1 MRIDDGMKCALCAL
15 LALALWHCAGTA
27 LNGEA
32 DGLRTLACGE
42 GHFLWKAEKSG
53 AEAVWLLGSIHLA
66 DSSFYPLAPV
76 IDSAF
81 EASTVLAAEL
91 DLNEEG
97 TVKKTASLMASEGV
111 LPEGLGLEEVLPEAV
126 FRRLDSASAALG
138 VPVEI
143 FGRFRPW
150 MVALSLSALA
160 VERAGLSGEFGIDV
174 ELLARARDLGMKIF
188 PIETPEEQVDIF
200 ADGDD
205 SLGVEYLERTLDEL
219 SLADSLI
226 PAFAAAWKCGD
237 VRAFRELLGEESSEG
252 VYGERMYADRNAKM
266 ARSAD
271 SLARSGERVF
281 VVVGAAHLVLQG
293 ESVLDRLSALGYR
306 VSRL

>member
-1 MRIDDGMKCALCAL
+1 MKFVGCAL
-15 LALALWHCAGTA
+15 LAFGVWHCAGTA
-27 LNGEA
+27 SNGDA
-32 DGLRTLACGE
+32 GNSRGTVCGE
-42 GHFLWKAEKSG
+42 GHFLWKAEKPG
-53 AEAVWLLGSIHLA
+53 VETIWLLGSIHLA
-66 DSSFYPLAPV
+66 DSSFYPLASV

-91 DLNEEG
+91 DLNEEE
-97 TVKKTASLMASEGV
+97 TVKKTASLMTSEGM
-111 LPEGLGLEEVLPEAV
+111 LPEGSALKSVLPDSV

-143 FGRFRPW
+143 FERFRPW

-160 VERAGLSGEFGIDV
+160 VERAGLSGEFGIDA

-188 PIETPEEQVDIF
+188 PIETPEEQVDVF
-200 ADGDD
+200 ADD
-205 SLGVEYLERTLDEL
+205 SLGAEYLERTLDEL

-237 VRAFRELLGEESSEG
+237 VRAFRELLGEESAED

-306 VSRL
+306 VNRL